1 MLTSKDFAK
10 ASSYRSDFE
19 ELELELGHIPDYDEE
34 QESEVGVIET
44 KES

>member
-1 MLTSKDFAK
+1 MDAK
-10 ASSYRSDFE
+10 TFMSASSYRSDFE

-44 KES
+44 KQD